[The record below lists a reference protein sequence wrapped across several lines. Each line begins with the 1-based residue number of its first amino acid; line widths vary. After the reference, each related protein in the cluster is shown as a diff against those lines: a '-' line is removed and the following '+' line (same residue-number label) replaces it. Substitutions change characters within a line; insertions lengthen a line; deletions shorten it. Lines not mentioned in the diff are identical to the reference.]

1 MKDIFFQCFFPRYF
15 VTRIFSPRNQSA
27 RYFFF
32 QKSPIPP
39 FKSETVSPL
48 VDEGYGCPQS
58 YWCLYLPIEEKTM
71 SLWVFYYLHLTSSL
85 LQFQSIFVLFVTTG
99 SHSILA
105 YTFKA
110 TLLSNCQNLPLLSL
124 WLDSRNSLDKK
135 MDYILLVKSN
145 WWSIIN
151 AAF

>member
-1 MKDIFFQCFFPRYF
+1 MKDIFFPVFFSQVFPYKNF
-15 VTRIFSPRNQSA
+15 FSSKSVCKI
-27 RYFFF
+27 FFF
-32 QKSPIPP
+32 QNSPIPP

-48 VDEGYGCPQS
+48 VGEGYGCPQS
-58 YWCLYLPIEEKTM
+58 DWCLYLPIEEKTM

-99 SHSILA
+99 CHSMLA

-145 WWSIIN
+145 QWSIIN